1 MGQETIE
8 FSFETEQEREIRK
21 TLIVV
26 YNALREKG
34 YDPVNQIIGYVLS
47 GDPTYITTHHNA
59 RTLIRRLDGY
69 DILHILLKNYFK
81 E

>member
-8 FSFETEQEREIRK
+8 FSFETEQEREVRK

>member
-8 FSFETEQEREIRK
+8 FSFETEQEREVRK

-69 DILHILLKNYFK
+69 DILHVLLKNYFK
-81 E
+81 G

>member
-1 MGQETIE
+1 MGQETLE
-8 FSFETEQEREIRK
+8 FSFETEQEREVRK

-59 RTLIRRLDGY
+59 RTLIRHLDGY
-69 DILHILLKNYFK
+69 DILHVLLKNFFK

>member
-8 FSFETEQEREIRK
+8 FSFETEQEKEVRK

>member
-8 FSFETEQEREIRK
+8 FSFETEQEREVRK

-34 YDPVNQIIGYVLS
+34 YDPVNQIVGYVLS

>member
-1 MGQETIE
+1 MSQETIE
-8 FSFETEQEREIRK
+8 FSFETEQEREVRK

>member
-8 FSFETEQEREIRK
+8 FSFETEQEREVRK

-69 DILHILLKNYFK
+69 DILHVLLKNHFK

>member
-8 FSFETEQEREIRK
+8 FSFETEQEREVRK

-34 YDPVNQIIGYVLS
+34 YDPVSQIIGYVLS

>member
-69 DILHILLKNYFK
+69 DILHVLLKNYFK
-81 E
+81 G

>member
-1 MGQETIE
+1 MSDETIE
-8 FSFETEQEREIRK
+8 FSFETEQEREIK
-21 TLIVV
+21 KILIVV

-34 YDPVNQIIGYVLS
+34 YNPINQIIGYVLS

-69 DILHILLKNYFK
+69 DILQVLLKNFFK